1 MQRGDVVG
9 ARVVRWGLSWLSLAL
24 VQGCLRQA
32 PADVQEQ
39 SAVATH
45 APVAAVSSA
54 KPEAPPTEA
63 PPNEPASIDIPSE
76 LERPDRASPRRVDQ
90 PWMSLAE
97 WRQRHERQLRAPHR
111 QKASLV
117 VLGDSI
123 VEGWA
128 DSAAF
133 RSRFGELT
141 PLNLGVGGDHTQHL
155 LWRIDQGIL
164 DGLAPR
170 AAIVLIGV
178 NNLGAEFSPDDTRR
192 GIVAVVERVRQK
204 LPETP
209 VLLLSVLP
217 AGEAPSD
224 GLRAKIR
231 ALNSQLS
238 SLELPANVRLADV
251 GGIFLMQ
258 DGSIPKALM
267 GDSLHPTAAGQER
280 LSAAV
285 RPLVDELL
293 AGSK

>member
-1 MQRGDVVG
+1 MTTMSTRGY
-9 ARVVRWGLSWLSLAL
+9 AWLLIGLL
-24 VQGCLRQA
+24 VGCLRKA
-32 PADVQEQ
+32 PAEVQQ
-39 SAVATH
+39 SAE
-45 APVAAVSSA
+45 PAVSPAVVSPAAITTAEA
-54 KPEAPPTEA
+54 KPPAPLRIESPPEEAPPDEL
-63 PPNEPASIDIPSE
+63 PSE
-76 LERPDRASPRRVDQ
+76 PERPDRASPRRVDQ

-97 WRQRHERQLRAPHR
+97 WRRLHERQLRAPHR
-111 QKASLV
+111 KEASLV

-133 RSRFGELT
+133 RSRFRALT

-217 AGEAPSD
+217 AGAAASD
-224 GLRAKIR
+224 GLRAKIV
-231 ALNSQLS
+231 ATNSQLS
-238 SLELPANVRLADV
+238 SIELPANVRLANV
-251 GGIFLMQ
+251 GGIFLER

-267 GDSLHPTAAGQER
+267 GDFLHPTALGQER

-293 AGSK
+293 ARTK